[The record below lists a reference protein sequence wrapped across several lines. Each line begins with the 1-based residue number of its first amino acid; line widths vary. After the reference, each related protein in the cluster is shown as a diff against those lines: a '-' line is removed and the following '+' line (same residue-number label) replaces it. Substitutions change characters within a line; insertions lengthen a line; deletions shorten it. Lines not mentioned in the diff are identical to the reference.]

1 MRIIEC
7 ATPAEVA
14 VVAAHHV
21 IESAPRVLGVATG
34 STPVDT
40 YCELVA
46 RGGLGRSTVLAL
58 LDEYIGLPPEHPQRY
73 RQVIRRQLLEPLG
86 LPEEAL
92 LGPDVDV
99 DDIDAAAHA
108 YERSLA
114 AAGGVDLQVLG
125 IGRNGHI
132 GFNEPGT
139 PFASRTRVAE
149 LSEATRADN
158 ARFFA
163 SVDDVPRQVITQGIG
178 TVLEARSLLLLAV
191 GATKAPAMAAM
202 LDGPHTVDVPASALV
217 DHPRLT
223 VVADRAALSSVSRT
237 DILTPHLEY
246 R

>member
-1 MRIIEC
+1 MRVIEC

-46 RGGLGRSTVLAL
+46 RGGLGPTTLLAQ
-58 LDEYIGLPPEHPQRY
+58 LDEYVGLPVDHPQRY
-73 RQVIRRQLLEPLG
+73 VNVLRRQLLEPLG
-86 LPEEAL
+86 LPDTAL
-92 LGPDVDV
+92 LGPDVDAV
-99 DDIDAAAHA
+99 DLAAAAVA
-108 YERSLA
+108 YEQRLA

-139 PFASRTRVAE
+139 PFDSRTRVTYLAA
-149 LSEATRADN
+149 STRADN
-158 ARFFA
+158 ARFFG
-163 SVDDVPRQVITQGIG
+163 SVDEVPAQVVTQGIA
-178 TVLEARSLLLLAV
+178 TVLGARALLLLAV
-191 GATKAPAMAAM
+191 GAAKAPAIAAM
-202 LDGPHTVDVPASALV
+202 IDGPRTTDVPASALV

-223 VVADRAALSSVSRT
+223 IVADRAALSTVSRT
-237 DILTPHLEY
+237 AILTPHLEY

>member
-40 YCELVA
+40 YRELVA

-58 LDEYIGLPPEHPQRY
+58 LDEYIGLAPGHPQRY
-73 RQVIRRQLLEPLG
+73 RDVIRRQLLEPLG
-86 LPEEAL
+86 LPDVAL
-92 LGPDVDV
+92 LGPDVDGA
-99 DDIDAAAHA
+99 DLDAAAHA

-139 PFASRTRVAE
+139 SFASRTRVAE

-158 ARFFA
+158 AHFFA
-163 SVDDVPRQVITQGIG
+163 AADEVPYRVVTQGIA
-178 TVLEARSLLLLAV
+178 TVLGAHALLLLAV
-191 GATKAPAMAAM
+191 GAAKAPAMAAM
-202 LDGPHTVDVPASALV
+202 LDGPRTTDVPASALV

-223 VVADRAALSSVSRT
+223 VVADRAALSSVTRT
-237 DILTPHLEY
+237 DLLTPHLEY